1 MRNLLG
7 TSPVDGTF
15 GYIEARRRTV
25 MKAILIAAALAF
37 GATTVATV
45 PGNAASV
52 GVTITT
58 RDDNRWDNG
67 RHYGWWKGKR
77 AWRNRDCEVYR
88 TANGS

>member
-1 MRNLLG
+1 
-7 TSPVDGTF
+7 
-15 GYIEARRRTV
+15 

-58 RDDNRWDNG
+58 RDDGGWDNG

-88 TANGS
+88 KVVGRDGERIVRTVRECHR